1 MQIQS
6 KQMSF
11 KIEMETETFCS
22 IHPSLLGRQPDL
34 KRLPAQLSKT
44 KDVQTSIQLA
54 GQLSG
59 QNLLASG
66 GLTHHWF

>member
-1 MQIQS
+1 MKILS

-11 KIEMETETFCS
+11 KTEMETETFCS

-44 KDVQTSIQLA
+44 KDVQTNIQLA
-54 GQLSG
+54 RQLSG
-59 QNLLASG
+59 QNLPASR